1 ETVCG
6 LLVGAAFILL
16 RQLSI
21 LGSLHAGR
29 QTYDNVLHLHATRH
43 ILRLQDG
50 SAWTVGGMTQL
61 EGQEGY
67 YPALW
72 HQAASLVTQL
82 AGQDDIILASN
93 VLMLAVAAV
102 VWPLGLVA
110 LVCTTTSAGPLGWFL
125 TG

>member
-1 ETVCG
+1 
-6 LLVGAAFILL
+6 
-16 RQLSI
+16 
-21 LGSLHAGR
+21 
-29 QTYDNVLHLHATRH
+29 
-43 ILRLQDG
+43 
-50 SAWTVGGMTQL
+50 VGGMTRL

-93 VLMLAVAAV
+93 VLMLVIGAV

-110 LVCTTTSAGPLGWFL
+110 LVGTTTSAGPLGWLL
-125 TG
+125 TGALAGVSALFPLALMSWGVLLAYVLCPALGPVRSTCVVPLC